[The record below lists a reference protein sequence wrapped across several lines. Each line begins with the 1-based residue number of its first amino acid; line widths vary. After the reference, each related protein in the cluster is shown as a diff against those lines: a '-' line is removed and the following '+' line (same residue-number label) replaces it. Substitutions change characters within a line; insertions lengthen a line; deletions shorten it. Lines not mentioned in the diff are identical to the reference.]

1 MVRLH
6 RSELAVPANRW
17 GMVRKAP
24 TLGADVVFLDLE
36 DAVPP
41 SEKEIARRNA
51 IRALLELD
59 WSETLVTVRINPLD
73 TPYCYRDLIEIV
85 ETAGERLDGILIPKV
100 NRAADVEFVATLL
113 GQIEAAKGLNK
124 KIFLHALIETA
135 SGMERVSEIA
145 QAAPGRLE
153 ALAFGVA
160 DYAASI
166 GARTTQI
173 GGPNPLYTI
182 LTDPDASGKRSV
194 HWNDPWHFG
203 LARMVVACRTYGLRP
218 IDGPFGNI
226 GDPEGYRFAAQRAA
240 ALGCEG
246 KWAIH
251 PSQIEIAN
259 RVFSPSPE
267 EIAQAGK
274 ILAALEEAE
283 RRGEGAVVV
292 EGRMVDAASIKM
304 AQNVIQKRRLIEERG
319 RRERPRVS
327 G

>member
-1 MVRLH
+1 MTRLH
-6 RSELAVPANRW
+6 RSELAVPAHRW
-17 GMVRKAP
+17 SMVEKAP
-24 TLGADVVFLDLE
+24 QLGADVVFLDLE

-59 WSETLVTVRINPLD
+59 WSKTLVTVRINSLD
-73 TPYCYRDLIEIV
+73 TPYCYRDIIEIV
-85 ETAGERLDGILIPKV
+85 EQAGERLDGILIPKV

-113 GQIEAAKGLNK
+113 SQIEAAGKLPK

-135 SGMERVSEIA
+135 AGMENISEIA

-166 GARTTQI
+166 RARTTHI
-173 GGPNPLYTI
+173 GGANPLYTV
-182 LTDPDASGKRSV
+182 LTDPDVRGRREV

-203 LARMVVACRTYGLRP
+203 LARLVIACRTYGLRP
-218 IDGPFGNI
+218 IDGPF
-226 GDPEGYRFAAQRAA
+226 DDVRDLEGYRFAAQRAA

-251 PSQIEIAN
+251 PSQIAIAN
-259 RVFSPSPE
+259 EVFTPSLE
-267 EIAQAGK
+267 EVAQARK
-274 ILAALEEAE
+274 IVTALEEAE
-283 RRGEGAVVV
+283 REGRGAVVV

-304 AQNVIQKRRLIEERG
+304 AQNLISKMEAIEARKRT
-319 RRERPRVS
+319 
-327 G
+327 